1 MNVILIVKLLM
12 TVVNAIVVMMDIIW
26 IIINAYYVI
35 LLFVKLVQA
44 QQQVA

>member
-1 MNVILIVKLLM
+1 M
-12 TVVNAIVVMMDIIW
+12 TVVNAIVAMMDIIW

>member
-1 MNVILIVKLLM
+1 MNVILIVKLQM

>member
-12 TVVNAIVVMMDIIW
+12 TVVNAIVVMMGIIW

-44 QQQVA
+44 QQQVV